1 MAESQ
6 AKSRE
11 GLSLQTLV
19 IAAVASGIAAIVV
32 SHFWQNGTVF
42 AAAMTP
48 VVVSIMKEAL
58 QRPIESEVVRKSASK
73 VSKVATAALPT
84 TGGPRGSTP
93 STSTLPPPPTG
104 PPNGNGGGDPT
115 ASRDVVMAGPRRT
128 YSSAGRETTPRGDGF
143 FSRLRGPRLR
153 LAIVTGILAFV
164 VAVAALTLPELIF
177 GGSVTSSGGS
187 TTFFGGSS
195 SSKSS
200 KSKDKSSSDSNGS
213 QSDQQDQSTQP
224 QNSAPDQTQTTPSQ
238 PDETQTQPQQTTPPS
253 SSAPPSSGGAAPTTP
268 APAPPTP

>member
-48 VVVSIMKEAL
+48 VVVSVFKEVL
-58 QRPIESEVVRKSASK
+58 QRPIESEAVRRSASK

-84 TGGPRGSTP
+84 TGGSRGSTP
-93 STSTLPPPPTG
+93 STSTLPPPTG
-104 PPNGNGGGDPT
+104 APNGNGGADET

-153 LAIVTGILAFV
+153 LAIITGILAFV

-187 TTFFGGSS
+187 TTIFGGSS

-200 KSKDKSSSDSNGS
+200 KSKDKSNSDSNGS

-224 QNSAPDQTQTTPSQ
+224 QDNAPDQTQTTPSQ
-238 PDETQTQPQQTTPPS
+238 PEQTQSQPQQTAPPS

-268 APAPPTP
+268 APTPPTP